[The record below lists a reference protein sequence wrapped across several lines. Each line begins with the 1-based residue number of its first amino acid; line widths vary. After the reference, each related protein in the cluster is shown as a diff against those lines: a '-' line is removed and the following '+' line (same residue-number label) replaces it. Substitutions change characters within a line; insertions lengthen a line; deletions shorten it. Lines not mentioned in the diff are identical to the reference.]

1 MSQPA
6 SRPGSGDRT
15 NRIGHFLSSAVR
27 LLPGRRDRAPDRHFP
42 RPVVEDPAW
51 AIAASVQFQEDA
63 EVVGGRIA
71 ARRHPTG
78 WFLSA
83 SHPAGMSAEEL
94 ADFRHFVSVR
104 VYVLLHDGPVPG
116 AWERG
121 SSSGEWVADLV
132 PAPQLEEL
140 DLSRLLGR
148 SK

>member
-1 MSQPA
+1 M
-6 SRPGSGDRT
+6 
-15 NRIGHFLSSAVR
+15 
-27 LLPGRRDRAPDRHFP
+27 
-42 RPVVEDPAW
+42 
-51 AIAASVQFQEDA
+51 QEDA
-63 EVVGGRIA
+63 DVVGGRIT